1 MDFGYRITPIFF
13 YSKWDKDKD
22 FQSESVIAL
31 YMTRC
36 GSVMVSTVW
45 TLTTAGATLRRVTL
59 SRGQMTSGSSLSS
72 SSASS
77 SKSSLPSASSPWT
90 LSSLSRLALLCF
102 NCFLQRHLQILLH
115 LPAKTWSSQFSSFAR
130 SGNTSRNWR
139 RNWGHENHLWPST
152 LGQVRPSWPHLGD
165 QDHHHQLTWRY
176 QEPEQPEP
184 DLVMRCASLRVNQR
198 PDEAARSWREY
209 TPASE
214 SSNSGRTLQA
224 VPFIVKIFIC
234 FQMFWLDLL
243 SYMIDIF
250 IFC

>member
-77 SKSSLPSASSPWT
+77 SRSSLPSASSPWT
-90 LSSLSRLALLCF
+90 LSSLSRLTF
-102 NCFLQRHLQILLH
+102 FLRFSLEAFAHII
-115 LPAKTWSSQFSSFAR
+115 AFAYKDMFKSMNYVFSSFGR

-152 LGQVRPSWPHLGD
+152 LGQVRPSWQPHLGD
-165 QDHHHQLTWRY
+165 QDHRHQLTWRY
-176 QEPEQPEP
+176 QEPEQ
-184 DLVMRCASLRVNQR
+184 DMVMRWASLRVNQR
-198 PDEAARSWREY
+198 RDEAARSWREY

-214 SSNSGRTLQA
+214 SSNSGRSLQA
-224 VPFIVKIFIC
+224 AAFCVKHFLC

-243 SYMIDIF
+243 SDIF